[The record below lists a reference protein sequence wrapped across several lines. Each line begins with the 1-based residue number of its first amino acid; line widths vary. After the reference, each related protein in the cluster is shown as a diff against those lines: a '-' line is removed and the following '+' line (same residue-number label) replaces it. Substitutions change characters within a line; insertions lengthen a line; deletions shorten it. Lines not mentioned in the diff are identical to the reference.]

1 MKLARAVLAAAL
13 VGGAACSPAARLG
26 AQGNPPSAPGDTV
39 PPGFGSLRRD
49 DIVLRFATDQ
59 LQLQILPLDERVI
72 RLLAP
77 DTYRSLVQLIQ
88 SRQRDITDAA
98 SRAGL
103 TSWTLVM
110 ATFYGQVQGAR
121 FTPEDVQ
128 IETRGQSFR
137 PQAIVPLSPTWNTL
151 QLDQRQQA
159 VGIYLYDGGISW
171 FEDLSASYQTS
182 PPVPWS
188 RSLQLLQRE
197 RARVQAR
204 AQTPPSQPNP

>member
-1 MKLARAVLAAAL
+1 MNIMRAVAIVALAC
-13 VGGAACSPAARLG
+13 GAACSPATRLG
-26 AQGNPPSAPGDTV
+26 AQGNPPTAPGDTV

-77 DTYRSLVQLIQ
+77 DTYSSLEQLIR

-98 SRAGL
+98 ARAGL

-110 ATFYGQVQGAR
+110 VTFYGQVPGAR

-128 IETRGQSFR
+128 LQSRGQAFR
-137 PQAIVPLSPTWNTL
+137 PEAIVPLSPTWNTL

-159 VGIYLYDGGISW
+159 VGLYLYDAGITW

-182 PPVPWS
+182 PQVPWS

-204 AQTPPSQPNP
+204 AQTPTQPNP

>member
-1 MKLARAVLAAAL
+1 MKLAQTVALIVLTA
-13 VGGAACSPAARLG
+13 AACSPAARLG
-26 AQGNPPSAPGDTV
+26 AQGNPIGASGDTV

-77 DTYRSLVQLIQ
+77 DTYRSLEQLIQ
-88 SRQRDITDAA
+88 SRQPDITDAA
-98 SRAGL
+98 RRAGV
-103 TSWTLVM
+103 SNPALVM
-110 ATFYGQVQGAR
+110 VTFYGQASGAR
-121 FTPEDVQ
+121 FTPDDVQ
-128 IETRGQSFR
+128 LLSRGRQYQ
-137 PQAIVPLSPTWNTL
+137 PVAVIPLSPTWNTL

-159 VGIYLYDGGISW
+159 VAIFLYDEGITW
-171 FEDLSASYQTS
+171 FEDLSASYQGA
-182 PPVPWS
+182 PPAPWS

-204 AQTPPSQPNP
+204 AQSPQPNP